1 MIRTL
6 RQRVAALAITAA
18 VAAGG
23 AATPTTSHAQ
33 MLVIDVIAELNTYM
47 TYLQTLYSYM
57 EQMNEWEENVDSLP
71 GYVHSPFE
79 DTVNGILDVVDLI
92 DSHMGEYGGIGA
104 YLDLF
109 QGVPAYRLT
118 PCFSQEAR
126 CTQARILELMR
137 TDEIGIQGMKRA
149 NDRVFRGIEAQQRN
163 LRQDAYRL
171 NMMQEKI
178 TGKRLGRNAQI
189 QAAAQLASEQANQ
202 LLQIR
207 TLLVGQHQMQAAQAQ
222 LQQDREARR
231 LALDEYLT
239 SGEIVDVGPRPWW

>member
-1 MIRTL
+1 MIRAL
-6 RQRVAALAITAA
+6 RQRAAALAITVTVA
-18 VAAGG
+18 VSGTV
-23 AATPTTSHAQ
+23 TPTTSQAQ

-57 EQMNEWEENVDSLP
+57 EQMNEWEENVNLLSD
-71 GYVHSPFE
+71 YVNSPFE
-79 DTVNGILDVVDLI
+79 DSVNGILDVVDLV

-109 QGVPAYRLT
+109 QTVPAFRLT
-118 PCFSQEAR
+118 PCFNQETR
-126 CTQARILELMR
+126 CTPARILELMR
-137 TDEIGIQGMKRA
+137 TDEIGIQGVKRA
-149 NDRVFRGIEAQQRN
+149 NDRVFRGIDAQQRN
-163 LRQDAYRL
+163 LREDATRL
-171 NMMQEKI
+171 RMMQQTI
-178 TGKRLGRNAQI
+178 SRRQGRNAQI

-207 TLLVGQHQMQAAQAQ
+207 TLLIAQQQMQAAQAQ